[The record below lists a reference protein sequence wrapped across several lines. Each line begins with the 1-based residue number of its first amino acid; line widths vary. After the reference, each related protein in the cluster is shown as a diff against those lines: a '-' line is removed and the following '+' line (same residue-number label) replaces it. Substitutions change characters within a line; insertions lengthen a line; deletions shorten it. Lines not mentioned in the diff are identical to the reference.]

1 MTHIFQ
7 NMFLTFLDRLIEGLN
22 TRFDKYGSVVPKMHA
37 FVPSVIAVGKK
48 IKRLMKLSTNTE
60 IIYSLPQKPSMNPKV
75 GKMIEICSKR
85 KSAWFCRKIIKKLR
99 YGLVLL
105 KTLQTIVAT
114 SSECERSGIVW
125 KRLNTYLWTLMVQN
139 HFSAL
144 RLMHINLD
152 VDNNAKRALKLFC
165 KRERELQFTNICA
178 SKYNII

>member
-75 GKMIEICSKR
+75 RKMIEICSKR
-85 KSAWFCRKIIKKLR
+85 KSA
-99 YGLVLL
+99 
-105 KTLQTIVAT
+105 
-114 SSECERSGIVW
+114 
-125 KRLNTYLWTLMVQN
+125 
-139 HFSAL
+139 
-144 RLMHINLD
+144 
-152 VDNNAKRALKLFC
+152 
-165 KRERELQFTNICA
+165 
-178 SKYNII
+178 

>member
-7 NMFLTFLDRLIEGLN
+7 NVFLTFLDRLIEGLN

-85 KSAWFCRKIIKKLR
+85 KSA
-99 YGLVLL
+99 
-105 KTLQTIVAT
+105 
-114 SSECERSGIVW
+114 
-125 KRLNTYLWTLMVQN
+125 
-139 HFSAL
+139 
-144 RLMHINLD
+144 
-152 VDNNAKRALKLFC
+152 
-165 KRERELQFTNICA
+165 
-178 SKYNII
+178 

>member
-60 IIYSLPQKPSMNPKV
+60 IIYSLPKKPSMNPKV

-85 KSAWFCRKIIKKLR
+85 KSA
-99 YGLVLL
+99 
-105 KTLQTIVAT
+105 
-114 SSECERSGIVW
+114 
-125 KRLNTYLWTLMVQN
+125 
-139 HFSAL
+139 
-144 RLMHINLD
+144 
-152 VDNNAKRALKLFC
+152 
-165 KRERELQFTNICA
+165 
-178 SKYNII
+178 